1 LTVAGLLDRRSRPP
15 VPVPGV
21 KARRIAHPLHHV
33 NGPEPPDDAGE
44 SGPARALK
52 VVGSVLAN
60 ATLLTALV
68 FHFGFL
74 YTQVFFAHFGVHYT
88 LLGESTDIILVRG
101 VDGIYIPLAVISASA
116 LVVMCVIAYLRA
128 RLAESAWLAILRVC
142 TPIAAVIGIVLVGI
156 AVVIAIDPQP
166 FQDHAG
172 LPGMSFSAGILL
184 LIFSWRRVM
193 SGAPERAT
201 GTAVAEWVITFVLV
215 SVGLFWAVSDYSTAV
230 GVRRASE
237 TEAAI
242 PAMPHVLL
250 FSAKSLNFAAN
261 GVAEV
266 ECQRPES
273 AYRYR
278 YDGLKLLLQSGN
290 QYVLLPAE
298 WTPSDGTAIVLPRS
312 DQIRLEFTPAAS
324 PPGDTC

>member
-1 LTVAGLLDRRSRPP
+1 MAGLLDRRGRPP

-21 KARRIAHPLHHV
+21 KVRRIAQRVQHA
-33 NGPEPPDDAGE
+33 NGEGPPDDAGE

-101 VDGIYIPLAVISASA
+101 ADGIYIPLAVISASA
-116 LVVMCVIAYLRA
+116 LIVMCVIAYLRA
-128 RLAESAWLAILRVC
+128 RLAESTWLAILRVC
-142 TPIAAVIGIVLVGI
+142 TPIAAVTGIVLVGI
-156 AVVIAIDPQP
+156 AVVIALDPRP
-166 FQDHAG
+166 FQDYAG

-193 SGAPERAT
+193 EGAPDRAT
-201 GTAVAEWVITFVLV
+201 GTTVAEWVITFVLV
-215 SVGLFWAVSDYSTAV
+215 SIGLFWAVSDYSSSV
-230 GVRRASE
+230 GVRRAAE

-242 PAMPHVLL
+242 PSMPHVLL

-266 ECQRPES
+266 ECRRPES

-278 YDGLKLLLQSGN
+278 YDGLKLLLQSGD
-290 QYVLLPAE
+290 QYVLVPGA
-298 WTPSDGTAIVLPRS
+298 WTQSDGTAIVLPRS
-312 DQIRLEFTPAAS
+312 DQVRLEFTPAAI
-324 PPGDTC
+324 PPADTC